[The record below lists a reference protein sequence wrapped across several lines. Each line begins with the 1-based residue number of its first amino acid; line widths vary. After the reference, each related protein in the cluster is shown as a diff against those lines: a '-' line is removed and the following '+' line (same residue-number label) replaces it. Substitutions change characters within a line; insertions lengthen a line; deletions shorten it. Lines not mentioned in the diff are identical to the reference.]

1 MIELEGMSCEKLLKA
16 PGLSRLEK
24 RRPGG
29 DLIAVYNFWRR
40 GSGEGSANLII
51 SLVTRQICGN
61 STKKFSG
68 RFRLGISKKEDLEA
82 VQHSTD

>member
-1 MIELEGMSCEKLLKA
+1 MNIVCSSELHNKERYFSMIELEGMSCEKLLKA

-40 GSGEGSANLII
+40 GSGEGGAGL
-51 SLVTRQICGN
+51 C
-61 STKKFSG
+61 F
-68 RFRLGISKKEDLEA
+68 
-82 VQHSTD
+82 